1 MSPGLQSRVSL
12 FPKVG
17 GDADRFGHHASVR
30 LLRVALR
37 SSVVAT
43 VLAWTSLEGRL
54 ARPRPPYICFSDAN
68 FADAPFRVLAAPPQD
83 TTVRSTG

>member
-17 GDADRFGHHASVR
+17 GDDDRFGHHASVR

-37 SSVVAT
+37 NSVVAMGL
-43 VLAWTSLEGRL
+43 VWTSLEGSL
-54 ARPRPPYICFSDAN
+54 ARPRSPYICFSDAN
-68 FADAPFRVLAAPPQD
+68 FADAPFRVLVASPKA
-83 TTVRSTG
+83 TTVRSK